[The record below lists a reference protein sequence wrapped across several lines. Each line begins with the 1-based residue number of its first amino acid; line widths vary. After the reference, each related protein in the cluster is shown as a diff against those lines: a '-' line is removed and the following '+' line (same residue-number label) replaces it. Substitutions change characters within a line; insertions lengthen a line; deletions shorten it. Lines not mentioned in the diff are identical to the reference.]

1 MLKFSDRMRGGQ
13 SPWITNVYE
22 QVFKDKTDGF
32 LVEIGV
38 GEVLD
43 WTKMG
48 CHSSTGSGQKGYVN
62 PNSADRILNWD
73 VDWDSGKIIQ
83 GENHT
88 IELIE
93 NGWTGIYIDPLSEFI
108 DNELAPMLKKKLSKE
123 HFDKIKFVRKG
134 ASDREK
140 ICILE
145 HHETLIDAND
155 SSPISDEI
163 KPYNYQGR
171 RVVCEKT
178 SDILEQNDCPYDI
191 DFMLIDAESAEIEI
205 INGIDFDKHRPK
217 YMFIETMIT
226 GKENV
231 TDALPDEYIEAI
243 SDGLN
248 TLYVHEDFYKPLRI

>member
-1 MLKFSDRMRGGQ
+1 MLKFSDRMRSGQ

-22 QVFKDKTDGF
+22 KVFKNKNDGF

-48 CHSSTGSGQKGYVN
+48 FHRSTGSGEKGYIN
-62 PNSADRILNWD
+62 PYSNDRILDWN
-73 VDWDSGKIIQ
+73 VDWDNGKIIQ

-108 DNELAPMLKKKLSKE
+108 DNELQPMLKKKLKKD

-134 ASDREK
+134 ASDRKK

-145 HHETLIDAND
+145 HHETLVDTD
-155 SSPISDEI
+155 EKYISNQI

-171 RVVCEKT
+171 KVICEKT

-205 INGIDFDKHRPK
+205 INGIDFNKHRPR

-226 GKENV
+226 GKDNV
-231 TDALPDEYIEAI
+231 TNVLPDNYIEVM

-248 TLYVHEDFYKPLRI
+248 TLYAHENFYKQLNI